1 MASPLADACEAES
14 IHFDHGELVVVA
26 VWSRRC
32 RKPCIETIHV
42 DADDI
47 MTVELHNEGVDR
59 SSEERN
65 SGVKYGSYAAAVVAW
80 QREDKE
86 EDKEEE
92 EEERD
97 LKFSGDTDGLL

>member
-1 MASPLADACEAES
+1 M
-14 IHFDHGELVVVA
+14 
-26 VWSRRC
+26 
-32 RKPCIETIHV
+32 

-80 QREDKE
+80 RR
-86 EDKEEE
+86 EEE
-92 EEERD
+92 GR
-97 LKFSGDTDGLL
+97 SRRW